1 MTSPIAPAAM
11 QKLGMGKVHDTLQK
25 AFDELGL
32 KYYDFNKALMS
43 FVPRDDIHYGDL
55 EGHMGGALANT
66 YSQAFA
72 KLLKDA
78 QDGEIQE
85 SDYFY
90 ASFDEMYQ
98 TMKSDYTKATGL
110 EWEGY

>member
-1 MTSPIAPAAM
+1 MIFTTVI
-11 QKLGMGKVHDTLQK
+11 LK
-25 AFDELGL
+25 AIWF
-32 KYYDFNKALMS
+32 
-43 FVPRDDIHYGDL
+43 
-55 EGHMGGALANT
+55 
-66 YSQAFA
+66 
-72 KLLKDA
+72 KDA

>member
-1 MTSPIAPAAM
+1 
-11 QKLGMGKVHDTLQK
+11 
-25 AFDELGL
+25 
-32 KYYDFNKALMS
+32 
-43 FVPRDDIHYGDL
+43 
-55 EGHMGGALANT
+55 MGGALANT

-78 QDGEIQE
+78 QGGEIQE

>member
-1 MTSPIAPAAM
+1 MVL
-11 QKLGMGKVHDTLQK
+11 LG
-25 AFDELGL
+25 
-32 KYYDFNKALMS
+32 
-43 FVPRDDIHYGDL
+43 
-55 EGHMGGALANT
+55 NT
-66 YSQAFA
+66 YSEALA